1 MRAAACICRYFSL
14 QIIFSTAGLFL
25 GVLIF
30 LVCANYTASPA
41 PDTVSPAAVAA
52 SKRVLVHAASGK
64 RLHNYAGSETR
75 HNQARVTSLN
85 KGLVGSRLPRTIQD

>member
-1 MRAAACICRYFSL
+1 MAIPA
-14 QIIFSTAGLFL
+14 AGLVL

-30 LVCANYTASPA
+30 LVCANYTASPSS

-64 RLHNYAGSETR
+64 RLHNYAGSEI
-75 HNQARVTSLN
+75 HNNQVRVIS
-85 KGLVGSRLPRTIQD
+85 

>member
-1 MRAAACICRYFSL
+1 MLIL
-14 QIIFSTAGLFL
+14 MLVMNISTAGLFL

-30 LVCANYTASPA
+30 LVCANYTASPS

-64 RLHNYAGSETR
+64 RLHNYAGSEIQN
-75 HNQARVTSLN
+75 NQVTAQSL
-85 KGLVGSRLPRTIQD
+85 KRAMQRPPRTPIS